1 MGVLPRT
8 TTKLCFFA
16 LAAIGFVI
24 IVLFGRC
31 AMAECLSSAAQVRA
45 EHGVAAWSTWHYVDG
60 HKCYMEGQR
69 HGRGNSRLSAV
80 ATVGPNNLDDVVSR
94 KQTPKRVA
102 HRSRQPVALASVD
115 IIDSVV
121 GVVADERCAVGCL
134 QPQSFEVVQVKCD
147 DNCLRLWESFAI
159 LESMERLLP
168 YRVRAAARDEAYTRW
183 ESQR

>member
-24 IVLFGRC
+24 IILFGRC

-45 EHGVAAWSTWHYVDG
+45 EHGVAAWSTWRYVGG
-60 HKCYMEGQR
+60 HKCWMEGDR
-69 HGRGNSRLSAV
+69 HSRAGAKPIRLQSAGR
-80 ATVGPNNLDDVVSR
+80 TVGSIPATGAIIEAVRETAVSLDISE
-94 KQTPKRVA
+94 
-102 HRSRQPVALASVD
+102 PVT
-115 IIDSVV
+115 
-121 GVVADERCAVGCL
+121 
-134 QPQSFEVVQVKCD
+134 VKCD

>member
-45 EHGVAAWSTWHYVDG
+45 EHGVAAWSTWRYVGG
-60 HKCYMEGQR
+60 HKCWMEGDR
-69 HGRGNSRLSAV
+69 HSRAGAKPIRRVVHHEPTPAARDDSLGR
-80 ATVGPNNLDDVVSR
+80 TVGSIPATGAIIEAVREVAVSLDISE
-94 KQTPKRVA
+94 
-102 HRSRQPVALASVD
+102 PVTVT
-115 IIDSVV
+115 
-121 GVVADERCAVGCL
+121 
-134 QPQSFEVVQVKCD
+134 CD

-168 YRVRAAARDEAYTRW
+168 YRVRAAARDEAYTLW
-183 ESQR
+183 LSQR